1 MRSKQMITA
10 TLLAATVC
18 NTIHATAIENKD
30 NGPASAAHEQK
41 GKAIIQ
47 IFTNFHSG
55 FGSAN
60 DKRGFDLDRSYL
72 GYEYDLGKGLSIKGV
87 MDIGKSS
94 DVNDYQRIAYI
105 KNALVTWRYKKLTL
119 SGGLIPMNQ
128 FSVQEKFWGNR
139 YVMKSFQDQY
149 KFGHSADLGIS
160 ASYRFTDWVTTDVT
174 IANGEGY
181 KKVQVK
187 DGMLYSA
194 GIKLNPLKALT
205 LKLYGSINQKTDK
218 EEKDT
223 YNLSTF
229 LGYKTSDFSFGGEYN
244 WMKNAKNIKHNNLHG
259 VSAYGQARLASFA
272 HLFVRYDQLFSL
284 GEIGRNQE
292 ELSLMGGV
300 EFKIGKYIKLSP
312 NFRYIDGKQND
323 QEKIYMG
330 YVSCYFGI

>member
-1 MRSKQMITA
+1 MITA
-10 TLLAATVC
+10 AILATISHTL
-18 NTIHATAIENKD
+18 HATKVGSHDENP
-30 NGPASAAHEQK
+30 GTAAHEPK

-72 GYEYDLGKGLSIKGV
+72 GYEYNLGKGLSIKGV

-94 DVNDYQRIAYI
+94 DVNDHQRIAYI
-105 KNALVTWRYKKLTL
+105 KNAQVTWIHKKLTL
-119 SGGLIPMNQ
+119 SGGLISMNQ
-128 FSVQEKFWGNR
+128 FSVQEKFWGYR
-139 YVMKSFQDQY
+139 YIMKSFQDQY
-149 KFGHSADLGIS
+149 KFGHSADLGLS
-160 ASYRFTDWVTTDVT
+160 ASYRFADWITTDVT
-174 IANGEGY
+174 VANGEGY

-187 DGMLYSA
+187 DGMLYGA

-205 LKLYGSINQKTDK
+205 LRLYGSINQKTED

-229 LGYKTSDFSFGGEYN
+229 MGYKTPYFSFGGEYN

-259 VSAYGQARLASFA
+259 VSVYGQARLASFA
-272 HLFVRYDQLFSL
+272 HLFARYDQLFSL

-300 EFKIGKYIKLSP
+300 EFKLGKYIKLAP
-312 NFRYIDGKQND
+312 NFRYID
-323 QEKIYMG
+323 EKHNNQKKTYMG